1 MNSRRKFIKQSAIIS
16 AGTCCGLSGLFLQGC
31 SNLKS
36 VNGKYDKGQ
45 IVVPIADLA
54 EEKKII
60 VNNMA
65 LQAPIYLSIE
75 NNKETAVLLL
85 CTHNDCELK
94 PTGTYLFCPCH
105 GSEFTNEGQ
114 VTKGPANENLAE
126 FIITKN
132 ETNYYLKL
140 RQ

>member
-1 MNSRRKFIKQSAIIS
+1 M
-16 AGTCCGLSGLFLQGC
+16 
-31 SNLKS
+31 
-36 VNGKYDKGQ
+36 NGKYDEGRI
-45 IVVPIADLA
+45 IVPVTDLA

-65 LQAPIYLSIE
+65 LQAPIYLSIG

-105 GSEFTNEGQ
+105 GSEFANDGQ
-114 VTKGPANENLAE
+114 VTKGPANESLAE
-126 FIITKN
+126 FIITKD

-140 RQ
+140 KQ